1 MPDPF
6 LTEEHQ
12 LIRNS
17 VKEFAERF
25 IVPIVRKMDLEDYYP
40 RDLIGELSKQGF
52 LTPSA
57 PPEYG
62 GPGIDLRGSV
72 VVVEELSQYSPT
84 LGFITEIVNDN
95 IVYALLRYGND
106 RQKEEVLPKI
116 TSGEWVASYALTEP
130 CCGSDAAAIETRA
143 ERRGGE
149 WVINGRK
156 IWITQGAYADI
167 YLLFARTG
175 PKEARH
181 KAITA
186 FLLRKNDCVEISKLE
201 MMGMRG
207 AGEAEVK
214 FNDCVVSDDDVLGK
228 VNEGFKIAMV
238 TLDLARIGISGVALG
253 LSQGVLN
260 EALEWAKT
268 RTAFGKPLVDWEWVQ
283 FQLADI
289 KAKLEIGRTVT
300 YKAAWLYDNKD
311 PSFVLYASIAKL
323 YTAQMAVETARD
335 GVQIL
340 GGFGYSKESFSERA
354 YRDAKVL
361 EIAEGTNEVQKMVIH
376 KILTRGLPEVEL

>member
-12 LIRNS
+12 LIRGS
-17 VKEFAERF
+17 VREFAERY
-25 IVPIVRKMDLEDYYP
+25 IAPVARKIDLEDYYP
-40 RDLIGELSKQGF
+40 RDLIRDLGKQGF

-62 GPGIDLRGSV
+62 GPGIDLRGSA
-72 VVVEELSQYSPT
+72 VVVEELSRYSPT

-95 IVYALLRYGND
+95 IVYALLKYGSN
-106 RQKEEVLPKI
+106 RQREEILPKI
-116 TSGEWVASYALTEP
+116 AGGEWVASYALSEP

-143 ERRGGE
+143 EKRGGE

-175 PKEARH
+175 PREARH
-181 KAITA
+181 RAITA
-186 FLLRKNDCVEISKLE
+186 FLVRRNDCVEVSRLE

-214 FNDCVVSDDDVLGK
+214 FNDCMVSDDDVLGK
-228 VNEGFKIAMV
+228 VNEGFRIAMV
-238 TLDLARIGISGVALG
+238 TLDLARIGISAVALG
-253 LSQGVLN
+253 LSQGVLD

-268 RTAFGKPLVDWEWVQ
+268 RTAFGKSLVDWEWVQ

-289 KAKLEIGRTVT
+289 KAGLEIGRTVT

-323 YTAQMAVETARD
+323 YTAQMAVNIARD

-361 EIAEGTNEVQKMVIH
+361 EIAEGTNEVQRMVIH
-376 KILTRGLPEVEL
+376 KILMKGLPEVEL

>member
-6 LTEEHQ
+6 LTDEHQ

-17 VKEFAERF
+17 VKEFAERY
-25 IVPIVRKMDLEDYYP
+25 IVPIARKMDLEDYYP
-40 RDLIGELSKQGF
+40 RDIISELGKQGF

-62 GPGIDLRGSV
+62 GPGIDLRGSL
-72 VVVEELSQYSPT
+72 VVVEELSRYSPT

-95 IVYALLRYGND
+95 IVYALLKYGNN
-106 RQKEEVLPKI
+106 RQREEVLPKI
-116 TSGEWVASYALTEP
+116 ASGEWVASYALTEP

-156 IWITQGAYADI
+156 IWITQGAYADV

-181 KAITA
+181 RAITA
-186 FLLRKNDCVEISKLE
+186 FLVKRSNCVEISKLE

-214 FNDCVVSDDDVLGK
+214 FNDCVVGDDDVVGK

-253 LSQGVLN
+253 LSQGVLD

-268 RTAFGKPLVDWEWVQ
+268 RTAFGKPLIDWEWIQ
-283 FQLADI
+283 FQLADM
-289 KAKLEIGRTVT
+289 KAKLEIGRTIT

-311 PSFVLYASIAKL
+311 PSFVLYSSIAKL
-323 YTAQMAVETARD
+323 YTAQMAVEIARD

-376 KILTRGLPEVEL
+376 KILLKGLPEVEL

>member
-6 LTEEHQ
+6 LTDEHQ
-12 LIRNS
+12 LVRNS
-17 VKEFAERF
+17 VREFAQRYV
-25 IVPIVRKMDLEDYYP
+25 VPITRKMDLEDYYP
-40 RDLIGELSKQGF
+40 RDVISELGKQGF
-52 LTPSA
+52 LTPSV

-62 GPGIDLRGSV
+62 GPGLDFRGSL
-72 VVVEELSQYSPT
+72 VVVEELSRYNPT
-84 LGFITEIVNDN
+84 LGFIAEIVNDN
-95 IVYALLRYGND
+95 IAYALLKYGTN
-106 RQKEEVLPKI
+106 RQKEEILPKI
-116 TSGEWVASYALTEP
+116 VSGEWVASYALSEP

-167 YLLFARTG
+167 YLVFARTG

-186 FLLRKNDCVEISKLE
+186 FLVRRSNCVEVSKLE

-214 FNDCVVSDDDVLGK
+214 FNDCVVGDDDVLGR

-253 LSQGVLN
+253 LSQGVLD
-260 EALEWAKT
+260 EVLEWART
-268 RTAFGKPLVDWEWVQ
+268 RVAFGKPLIEFEWIQ
-283 FQLADI
+283 FQLADM
-289 KAKLEIGRTVT
+289 KAKLEIGRTIT

-311 PSFVLYASIAKL
+311 PSFVLYSSIAKL
-323 YTAQMAVETARD
+323 YTAQMAVEIARD

-361 EIAEGTNEVQKMVIH
+361 EIAEGTNEVQKMVIY
-376 KILTRGLPEVEL
+376 KILTKGLPEVEL

>member
-12 LIRNS
+12 LIRSS
-17 VKEFAERF
+17 VKEFAERY
-25 IVPIVRKMDLEDYYP
+25 IAPIARKMDLEDYYP
-40 RDLIGELSKQGF
+40 RDLIKELAKQGF

-72 VVVEELSQYSPT
+72 VVVEELSRYSPT

-95 IVYALLRYGND
+95 IVYALLKYGNN
-106 RQKEEVLPKI
+106 RQKEEILPKI
-116 TSGEWVASYALTEP
+116 ASGEWVASYALTEP
-130 CCGSDAAAIETRA
+130 CCGTDAAAIETRA

-175 PKEARH
+175 PKDARH

-186 FLLRKNDCVEISKLE
+186 FLVKRSACIEVSKLE

-214 FNDCVVSDDDVLGK
+214 FNDCVVSDDDVVGK

-238 TLDLARIGISGVALG
+238 TLDLARIGISGVAVG
-253 LSQGVLN
+253 LSQGVLD

-268 RTAFGKPLVDWEWVQ
+268 RTAFGKPLIDWEWIQ
-283 FQLADI
+283 FQLADM
-289 KAKLEIGRTVT
+289 KTKLEIGRTIT

-311 PSFVLYASIAKL
+311 PSFVLYSSIAKL
-323 YTAQMAVETARD
+323 YTAQMAVEIARD

-361 EIAEGTNEVQKMVIH
+361 EIAEGTNEAQRIVIH
-376 KILTRGLPEVEL
+376 RILTRGLPEVEL

>member
-6 LTEEHQ
+6 LTDEHQ
-12 LIRNS
+12 LVRNS
-17 VKEFAERF
+17 VREFAQRYV
-25 IVPIVRKMDLEDYYP
+25 VPITRKMDLEDYYP
-40 RDLIGELSKQGF
+40 RDVISELGKQGF
-52 LTPSA
+52 LTPSV

-62 GPGIDLRGSV
+62 GPGLDFRGSL
-72 VVVEELSQYSPT
+72 VVVEELSRYNPT
-84 LGFITEIVNDN
+84 LGFIAEIVNDN
-95 IVYALLRYGND
+95 IAYALLRYGTN
-106 RQKEEVLPKI
+106 RQKEEILPKI
-116 TSGEWVASYALTEP
+116 ASGEWIASYALSEP

-167 YLLFARTG
+167 YLVFARTG

-186 FLLRKNDCVEISKLE
+186 FLVRRSNCVEVSKLE

-214 FNDCVVSDDDVLGK
+214 FNDCVVGDDDVLGR

-253 LSQGVLN
+253 LSQGVFD
-260 EALEWAKT
+260 EVLEWART
-268 RTAFGKPLVDWEWVQ
+268 RVAFGKPLIEFEWIQ
-283 FQLADI
+283 FQLADM
-289 KAKLEIGRTVT
+289 KAKLEIGRTIT

-311 PSFVLYASIAKL
+311 PSFVLYSSIAKL
-323 YTAQMAVETARD
+323 YTAQMAVEIARD

-361 EIAEGTNEVQKMVIH
+361 EIAEGTNEVQRMVIY
-376 KILTRGLPEVEL
+376 KILTKGLPEVEL

>member
-6 LTEEHQ
+6 LTDEHQ
-12 LIRNS
+12 LVRNS
-17 VKEFAERF
+17 VREFAQRYV
-25 IVPIVRKMDLEDYYP
+25 VPITRKMDLEDYYP
-40 RDLIGELSKQGF
+40 RDVISELGKQGF
-52 LTPSA
+52 LTPSV

-62 GPGIDLRGSV
+62 GPGLDFRGSL
-72 VVVEELSQYSPT
+72 VVVEELSRYNPT
-84 LGFITEIVNDN
+84 LGFIAEIVNDN
-95 IVYALLRYGND
+95 IAYALLRYGTN
-106 RQKEEVLPKI
+106 RQKEEILPKI
-116 TSGEWVASYALTEP
+116 ASGEWVASYALSEP

-167 YLLFARTG
+167 YLVFARTG

-186 FLLRKNDCVEISKLE
+186 FLVRRSNCVEVSKLE

-214 FNDCVVSDDDVLGK
+214 FNDCVVGDDDVLGK

-253 LSQGVLN
+253 LSQGVFD
-260 EALEWAKT
+260 EVLEWART
-268 RTAFGKPLVDWEWVQ
+268 RMAFGKPLIEFEWIQ
-283 FQLADI
+283 FQLADM
-289 KAKLEIGRTVT
+289 KAKLEIGRTIT

-311 PSFVLYASIAKL
+311 PSFVLYSSIAKL
-323 YTAQMAVETARD
+323 YTAQMAVEIARD

-361 EIAEGTNEVQKMVIH
+361 EIAEGTNEVQRMVIY
-376 KILTRGLPEVEL
+376 KILTKGLPEVEL

>member
-6 LTEEHQ
+6 LTDEHQ
-12 LIRNS
+12 LVRNS
-17 VKEFAERF
+17 VREFAQRYV
-25 IVPIVRKMDLEDYYP
+25 VPITRKMDLEDYYP
-40 RDLIGELSKQGF
+40 RDVISELGKQGF
-52 LTPSA
+52 LTPSV

-62 GPGIDLRGSV
+62 GPGLDFRGSL
-72 VVVEELSQYSPT
+72 VVVEELSRYNPT
-84 LGFITEIVNDN
+84 LGFIAEIVNDN
-95 IVYALLRYGND
+95 IAYALLRYGTN
-106 RQKEEVLPKI
+106 RQKEEILPKI
-116 TSGEWVASYALTEP
+116 ASGEWVASYALSEP

-167 YLLFARTG
+167 YLVFARTG

-186 FLLRKNDCVEISKLE
+186 FLVRRSNCVEVSKLE

-214 FNDCVVSDDDVLGK
+214 FNDCVVGDDDVLGK

-253 LSQGVLN
+253 LSQGVFD
-260 EALEWAKT
+260 EVLEWART
-268 RTAFGKPLVDWEWVQ
+268 RVAFGKPLIEFEWIQ
-283 FQLADI
+283 FQLADM
-289 KAKLEIGRTVT
+289 KAKLEIGRTIT

-311 PSFVLYASIAKL
+311 PSFVLYSSIAKL
-323 YTAQMAVETARD
+323 YTAQMAVEIARD

-361 EIAEGTNEVQKMVIH
+361 EIAEGTNEVQRMVIY
-376 KILTRGLPEVEL
+376 KILTKGLPEVEL

>member
-6 LTEEHQ
+6 LTDEHQ
-12 LIRNS
+12 LVRNS
-17 VKEFAERF
+17 VREFAQRYV
-25 IVPIVRKMDLEDYYP
+25 VPITRKMDLEDYYP
-40 RDLIGELSKQGF
+40 RDVISELGKQGF
-52 LTPSA
+52 LTPSV

-62 GPGIDLRGSV
+62 GPGLDFRGSL
-72 VVVEELSQYSPT
+72 VVVEELSRYNPT
-84 LGFITEIVNDN
+84 LGFIAEIVNDN
-95 IVYALLRYGND
+95 IAYALLRYGTN
-106 RQKEEVLPKI
+106 RQKEEILPKI
-116 TSGEWVASYALTEP
+116 ASGEWVASYALSEP

-167 YLLFARTG
+167 YLVFARTG

-186 FLLRKNDCVEISKLE
+186 FLVRRSNCVEVSKLE

-214 FNDCVVSDDDVLGK
+214 FNDCVVGDDDVLGR

-253 LSQGVLN
+253 LSQGVFD
-260 EALEWAKT
+260 EVLEWART
-268 RTAFGKPLVDWEWVQ
+268 RVAFGKPLIEFEWIQ
-283 FQLADI
+283 FQLADM
-289 KAKLEIGRTVT
+289 KAKLEIGRTIT

-311 PSFVLYASIAKL
+311 PSFVLYSSIAKL
-323 YTAQMAVETARD
+323 YTAQMAVEIARD

-361 EIAEGTNEVQKMVIH
+361 EIAEGTNEVQRMVIY
-376 KILTRGLPEVEL
+376 KILTKGLPEVEL

>member
-6 LTEEHQ
+6 LTDEHQ
-12 LIRNS
+12 LVRNS
-17 VKEFAERF
+17 VREFAQRYV
-25 IVPIVRKMDLEDYYP
+25 VPITRKMDLEDYYP
-40 RDLIGELSKQGF
+40 RDLISELGKQGF
-52 LTPSA
+52 LTPSV

-62 GPGIDLRGSV
+62 GPGLDFRGSL
-72 VVVEELSQYSPT
+72 VVVEELSRYNPT
-84 LGFITEIVNDN
+84 LGFIAEIVNDN
-95 IVYALLRYGND
+95 IAYALLKYGTN
-106 RQKEEVLPKI
+106 RQKEEILPKI
-116 TSGEWVASYALTEP
+116 ASGEWVASYALSEP
-130 CCGSDAAAIETRA
+130 CCGSDAAAIETKA

-167 YLLFARTG
+167 YLVFARTG

-186 FLLRKNDCVEISKLE
+186 FLVRRSNCVEVSKLE

-214 FNDCVVSDDDVLGK
+214 FNDCVVGDDDVLGR

-253 LSQGVLN
+253 LSQGVLD
-260 EALEWAKT
+260 EVLEWAKT
-268 RTAFGKPLVDWEWVQ
+268 RTAFGKPLIEFEWIQ
-283 FQLADI
+283 FQLADM
-289 KAKLEIGRTVT
+289 KAKLEIGRTIT

-311 PSFVLYASIAKL
+311 PSFVLYSSIAKL
-323 YTAQMAVETARD
+323 YTAQMAVEIARD

-361 EIAEGTNEVQKMVIH
+361 EIAEGTNEVQRMVIY
-376 KILTRGLPEVEL
+376 KILTKGLPEVEL